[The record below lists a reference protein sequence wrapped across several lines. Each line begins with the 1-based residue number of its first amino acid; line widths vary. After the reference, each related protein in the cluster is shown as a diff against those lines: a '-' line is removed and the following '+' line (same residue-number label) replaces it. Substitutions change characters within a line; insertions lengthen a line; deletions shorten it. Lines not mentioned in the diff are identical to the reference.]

1 MFKTL
6 HFPEYTD
13 LRIIALGL
21 NVAFFKNEDLK
32 CLWLFF
38 CF

>member
-1 MFKTL
+1 MFKIL

-21 NVAFFKNEDLK
+21 NVAYYYFFLMKI
-32 CLWLFF
+32 
-38 CF
+38 